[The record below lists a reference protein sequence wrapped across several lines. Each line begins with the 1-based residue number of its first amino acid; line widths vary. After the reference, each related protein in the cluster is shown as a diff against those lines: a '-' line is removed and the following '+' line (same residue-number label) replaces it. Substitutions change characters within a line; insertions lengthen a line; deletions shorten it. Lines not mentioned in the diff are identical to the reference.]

1 MAISQ
6 YRILSEIGQGQF
18 GQVYCGSDRT
28 TGELVALKK
37 LDLRRS
43 PTQRFLNE
51 LAILSKLEHPNIVQ
65 VKGLAYEKKERF
77 LVTNYCQGGTLRHL
91 MTPKIRPTLIQKL
104 QIIRDVLLGL
114 EHIHHHKIIHCD
126 LKPENILLNVSSQGW
141 NAQIAD
147 FGVAHGQDIG
157 PAKQRLGDTGS
168 PAYMAPER
176 FYSHYS
182 PASDIYAVGVMLY
195 ELLLGKRPFTGM
207 PGEIMKAHFHQRVKV
222 PKTLPFQLK
231 IILKTALHKL
241 PQNRYPSAEQMRFA
255 LEAAIADIE
264 HRQSQGTIIAEPIL
278 HSEFAASKG
287 TSVQGETLG
296 DRIAARPAIPLDLSQ
311 LFSAQTLAGR
321 IHTLWT
327 TPEYCSGVLQ
337 NQGQL
342 QIARWSLTEN
352 SPPIFWDL
360 PKSATN
366 TLSINPDGTW
376 LTSIQSATESHQ
388 DSPQITLQ
396 TIALESFSPHHPIPL
411 SQRPEQL
418 WMLDARHLLVAIQ
431 TDSPFQQ
438 SLQLWNRR
446 GQVYWSYEVPFQI
459 RHLAKSLVMEDR
471 IVAIVENITPAA
483 VWIDLKPFRVQRF
496 SLPQSADW
504 ICPARWGYIVSNAE
518 GTIACLNRRG
528 KTIAKLSLK
537 LPEQQTIQA
546 VALTEPNTLWMA
558 IGDHVSSEIL
568 SLNLNPYLPKRMVSF
583 EENLPE
589 TPQTISE

>member
-1 MAISQ
+1 MAISR

-18 GQVYCGSDRT
+18 GQVYCSSDRT

-91 MTPKIRPTLIQKL
+91 MTPKIRPTLVQKL

-114 EHIHHHKIIHCD
+114 EHIHFHKIIHCD
-126 LKPENILLNVSSQGW
+126 LKPENILLNVSAQGW

-147 FGVAHGQDIG
+147 FGVAHWQDVG
-157 PAKQRLGDTGS
+157 PAKQQLGDTGS

-182 PASDIYAVGVMLY
+182 PASDIYAVGVILY
-195 ELLLGKRPFTGM
+195 ELLLGRRPFTGM

-241 PQNRYPSAEQMRFA
+241 PQHRYPSAEQMRFA
-255 LEAAIADIE
+255 MEAAIADIE
-264 HRQSQGTIIAEPIL
+264 HRQSQGATIAEPIL
-278 HSEFAASKG
+278 HSEFAASQR
-287 TSVQGETLG
+287 TSIQGETLG

-311 LFSAQTLAGR
+311 LSSAQTLVG
-321 IHTLWT
+321 TLCQLWA
-327 TPEYCSGVLQ
+327 TPKYCLGLLQ
-337 NQGQL
+337 HQGQS

-352 SPPIFWDL
+352 SPPISWNL
-360 PKSATN
+360 PESATH
-366 TLSINPDGTW
+366 TLGINPDGTW
-376 LTSIQSATESHQ
+376 LTSIQSGTELSQ
-388 DSPQITLQ
+388 NSPQITLQ
-396 TIALESFSPHHPIPL
+396 TITLESFTPHHPIPIPQL
-411 SQRPEQL
+411 PEQL
-418 WMLDARHLLVAIQ
+418 WMLDSRHLLVSIQ
-431 TDSPFQQ
+431 TDSPSQYP
-438 SLQLWNRR
+438 LQLWNRR

-471 IVAIVENITPAA
+471 VVAIVENSSPAA

-496 SLPQSADW
+496 SLPQVADW
-504 ICPARWGYIVSNAE
+504 ICPARWGYTVANAAGE
-518 GTIACLNRRG
+518 IACLNRRG
-528 KTIAKLSLK
+528 KTIAKFALN
-537 LPEQQTIQA
+537 LPEKTEVKA
-546 VALTEPNTLWMA
+546 VTLADSNSLWIA
-558 IGDHVSSEIL
+558 IDHHSESQIFT
-568 SLNLNPYLPKRMVSF
+568 LNLSPYLPKRMVSF
-583 EENLPE
+583 AESLPD
-589 TPQTISE
+589 TPQKSFK

>member
-91 MTPKIRPTLIQKL
+91 MTPKIRPTLVQKL
-104 QIIRDVLLGL
+104 QIIQDVLLGL

-195 ELLLGKRPFTGM
+195 ELLLGRRPFTGM

-241 PQNRYPSAEQMRFA
+241 PQHRYESAEQMRFA
-255 LEAAIADIE
+255 LEAAIADIK
-264 HRQSQGTIIAEPIL
+264 HRQSQGDTIAEPIL
-278 HSEFAASKG
+278 HSEFAASQR

-296 DRIAARPAIPLDLSQ
+296 DRIAARPAISLNLSQ
-311 LFSAQTLAGR
+311 LSPAQTLDG
-321 IHTLWT
+321 IVQELWT
-327 TPEYCSGVLQ
+327 TAEYCFGLLQ
-337 NQGQL
+337 HQGQSQL
-342 QIARWSLTEN
+342 ARWSLTEN
-352 SPPIFWDL
+352 SSPLFWTL
-360 PKSATN
+360 PGLTTN
-366 TLSINPDGTW
+366 CLSINSDGTW
-376 LTSIQSATESHQ
+376 LSSTQSETESNQ
-388 DSPQITLQ
+388 NSPQAVLQ
-396 TIALESFSPHHPIPL
+396 TISLKSFTPHHPVPIP
-411 SQRPEQL
+411 QQPERL
-418 WMLDARHLLVAIQ
+418 WMLDARHLLVAIP
-431 TDSPFQQ
+431 TDSPSQQ

-446 GQVYWSYEVPFQI
+446 GQVYWSYEVPFQM
-459 RHLAKSLVMEDR
+459 RHLTKSLVMEDR
-471 IVAIVENITPAA
+471 LVAIVENNTPAA

-504 ICPARWGYIVSNAE
+504 ICPARWGYTIANSVGE
-518 GTIACLNRRG
+518 IACLNRRG
-528 KTIAKLSLK
+528 KTIAKLSLN
-537 LPEQQTIQA
+537 LPEAINIQSA
-546 VALTEPNTLWMA
+546 TLANPNILCIA
-558 IGDHVSSEIL
+558 IPNEQGSQIFT
-568 SLNLNPYLPKRMVSF
+568 LNLSPYLPQRVVSLA
-583 EENLPE
+583 E
-589 TPQTISE
+589 

>member
-6 YRILSEIGQGQF
+6 YRILSEIGHGQF

-91 MTPKIRPTLIQKL
+91 MTPKIRPTLVQKL
-104 QIIRDVLLGL
+104 QIVQDILLGL

-126 LKPENILLNVSSQGW
+126 LKPENILLNVSAQGW

-147 FGVAHGQDIG
+147 FGVAHWQDIG

-182 PASDIYAVGVMLY
+182 PASDLYAVGVMLY
-195 ELLLGKRPFTGM
+195 ELLLGRRPFSGM

-241 PQNRYPSAEQMRFA
+241 PQHRYQSAEQMRFA
-255 LEAAIADIE
+255 LEAAIADIK
-264 HRQSQGTIIAEPIL
+264 HRQSQGDTIAEPIL
-278 HSEFAASKG
+278 HSEFSTSQR

-311 LFSAQTLAGR
+311 FPVSQTLVETV
-321 IHTLWT
+321 HKLWT
-327 TPEYCSGVLQ
+327 TPEYCFGLLQ
-337 NQGQL
+337 HQDQFQL
-342 QIARWSLTEN
+342 ARWLLTGNGSPSFWNLPEAITTTLDISPNGIWLSSTQSETELIRNPSQIA
-352 SPPIFWDL
+352 
-360 PKSATN
+360 
-366 TLSINPDGTW
+366 
-376 LTSIQSATESHQ
+376 
-388 DSPQITLQ
+388 LQ
-396 TIALESFSPHHPIPL
+396 TISLESFTRHQPIPV
-411 SQRPEQL
+411 SQAPEQL
-418 WMLDARHLLVAIQ
+418 WMLDARHLLVTVQIDDPSQ
-431 TDSPFQQ
+431 H

-446 GQVYWSYEVPFQI
+446 GQVYWSYEVPFRI
-459 RHLAKSLVMEDR
+459 RHLAKSLVMEEQV
-471 IVAIVENITPAA
+471 VAILENTTPAA

-504 ICPARWGYIVSNAE
+504 ICPARWGYIIVNSA
-518 GTIACLNRRG
+518 GAIACLNRRG
-528 KTIAKLSLK
+528 KTIAKLSLN
-537 LPEQQTIQA
+537 LPEKQIIQA
-546 VALTEPNTLWMA
+546 ISLTSSNILW
-558 IGDHVSSEIL
+558 ISISNELGSQIL
-568 SLNLNPYLPKRMVSF
+568 SLNLSDYLPERM
-583 EENLPE
+583 
-589 TPQTISE
+589 ISL